1 MTPTIVK
8 QSSSCNM
15 PTTVTGGGNVAVWFE
30 WQTLLESG
38 QGGGL
43 ILRIS
48 LYPAK
53 RPDSL

>member
-1 MTPTIVK
+1 
-8 QSSSCNM
+8 M